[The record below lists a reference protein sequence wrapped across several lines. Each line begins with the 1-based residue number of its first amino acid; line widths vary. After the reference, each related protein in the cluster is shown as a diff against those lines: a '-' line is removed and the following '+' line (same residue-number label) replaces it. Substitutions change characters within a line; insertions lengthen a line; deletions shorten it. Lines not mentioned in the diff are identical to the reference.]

1 LYINNF
7 NVNNLSQIW
16 KLYLPSIVKFTRKKT
31 YMKNI
36 KHTFLIK
43 ISTLVLLLVLGIV
56 IKNYQPAHLLS
67 QISKKTIHLPNIT
80 KEWVD
85 VVLK

>member
-1 LYINNF
+1 
-7 NVNNLSQIW
+7 
-16 KLYLPSIVKFTRKKT
+16 
-31 YMKNI
+31 MKNI

-43 ISTLVLLLVLGIV
+43 ISTLALLLVLGIV
-56 IKNYQPAHLLS
+56 IKNYQPVHLFS
-67 QISKKTIHLPNIT
+67 QISKKAIHLPNIT